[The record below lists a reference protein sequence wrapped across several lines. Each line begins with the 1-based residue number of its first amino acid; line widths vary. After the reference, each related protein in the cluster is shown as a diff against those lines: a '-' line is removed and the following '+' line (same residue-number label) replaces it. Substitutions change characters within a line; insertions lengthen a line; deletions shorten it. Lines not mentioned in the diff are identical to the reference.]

1 MLRLCLLKL
10 PRQSKLDE
18 CQPLTATGV
27 ISFFFFF
34 SRKKEKE
41 TIISRNNRETI
52 LKSMTTTFLVF
63 LVVCIRTRR
72 MKIIVKTMR
81 KRANRI
87 NLQSICLLESSI
99 EKKISCC
106 TNRSINKIP
115 RLFIEIFLGIY
126 ILRCRYD

>member
-10 PRQSKLDE
+10 LRQSKLDE
-18 CQPLTATGV
+18 CQPLTATGA
-27 ISFFFFF
+27 ISFFF

-52 LKSMTTTFLVF
+52 LKSMTTVPRF

-72 MKIIVKTMR
+72 IKIIVKTMR

-87 NLQSICLLESSI
+87 NLQSILEFHG
-99 EKKISCC
+99 EEAVSCDFFA
-106 TNRSINKIP
+106 I
-115 RLFIEIFLGIY
+115 
-126 ILRCRYD
+126 

>member
-10 PRQSKLDE
+10 LRQSKLDE
-18 CQPLTATGV
+18 CQPLTATGA
-27 ISFFFFF
+27 ISFFFF

-52 LKSMTTTFLVF
+52 LKSMTTVPRF

-72 MKIIVKTMR
+72 IKIIVKTMR

-87 NLQSICLLESSI
+87 NLQSILEFHR
-99 EKKISCC
+99 EEAVSCDFFA
-106 TNRSINKIP
+106 I
-115 RLFIEIFLGIY
+115 
-126 ILRCRYD
+126 

>member
-27 ISFFFFF
+27 ISFFFF

-63 LVVCIRTRR
+63 LVVCIRR

-99 EKKISCC
+99 EKKQ
-106 TNRSINKIP
+106 
-115 RLFIEIFLGIY
+115 FLAVQTD
-126 ILRCRYD
+126 R